1 MSLSGLSGY
10 LDIPNANLRVAGAVQ
25 TGTINVG
32 SARIFATYDLDV
44 VTAKGNTTP
53 YTIGFSNATTGLAT
67 TSNAQI
73 GGNLTVSSNLT
84 VGGSVSSNLELASN
98 LILNEDLFLV
108 GNTQIRNNSN
118 VVTEFTGPHGRP
130 QATLTKFP
138 EIQMTEKAKAGY
150 VVSASSSL
158 SNNSPHYAFDND
170 IGATS
175 GEVYSWQSGAVNYDT
190 SGGGWLGG
198 TGAAYST
205 TVGGTTYYG
214 EWIQLKLP
222 VSIDLSHVDIY
233 PQTHA
238 SVDLTGRTPQ
248 TGKLVGST
256 NGTTWVLLKDF
267 TLTQPPETGYA
278 RIDVAT
284 ANYYTYFR
292 LVAETTFGGVYGN
305 YTGFAEMKLFGTP
318 QVETAGDISQDTTL
332 KSIYNTPSNLDANV
346 YLDGDLGATLTN
358 QISGGPALT
367 GTGATYDSAGKYWS
381 LDGSTESNVVTGDLA
396 FQGDQPHSVSLWF
409 NSSNLEANVANS
421 TIYHIGTEAAT
432 GDATHRVYLSN
443 KNLVWNYGKDTE
455 LPLKANT
462 WHHLTHTYGGVGGYR
477 TLYLDGRK
485 VESAYAWDTAGLYP
499 PFPMSGYSQ
508 GGYTVS
514 ESSDNSSLDP
524 GYKLFNHNVGDYWHT
539 DYPLYSTTSPY
550 TYTGGNTLSTYNGE
564 WVTIDLNQ
572 NIKLCNVSLYT
583 RNGYINNAPS
593 QFVILGSSDN
603 LNWNLLSSVTSTS
616 WTNSLPNNIIVNSE
630 QYYRYYGF
638 VFTHGNGSTN
648 IALGEIKLYGHK
660 ENDLIRFP
668 DATNVRKYPD
678 TAMTSN
684 GPQRGYTASA
694 SSTVNTGNPPYKAF
708 DGLFDGSLGF
718 VWQSGYRN
726 GVSEGRY
733 TAGSTFNVAYI
744 NEVPNSDPFGG
755 QGGFQLTE
763 SSNTWVGEWVQIEM
777 PYGINSTKY
786 VFGNA
791 DGNAAWNNRIPVAG
805 VIVGSNDGSTW
816 SFVHQFSSTLKD
828 QTITISHSG
837 YFRYYRLIGTAV
849 GGSEKNILIP
859 EWELYGTQE
868 STPVL
873 ARLGGAFEG
882 KVANFRV
889 YNKCIKED
897 QALELWDAQKDQ
909 FGLAKSS
916 VTVYKGRVGIGTTEP
931 QAALTVADEVAIP
944 KSGEFPPGPMTNY
957 ETHFKDH
964 GLFRASASSEYN
976 TTSFSAWRAFDREW
990 DNNDCWASGNATVT
1004 AGTGLPSSTAVNF
1017 QGTLGNWL
1025 QLELPYK
1032 INLNQFKFESR
1043 IDGNAPEELPGSGIV
1058 YGSNDEVN
1066 WDVVHSFS
1074 GVNYGGATG
1083 TIRPLF
1089 TVNSTTSYS
1098 IYRLLVTANYIPQ
1111 TNYTAIGEWRLFG
1124 TPETTTKYS
1133 TLHDGELTLTKSLNV
1148 PRIGPALAL
1157 DLVPRRD
1164 ALEIEFDTSRNIH
1177 HGQGGGSLVV
1187 NTAGG
1192 NNGPHGSFSYGSK
1205 YDSNTR
1211 AFAFDEADDHIS
1223 LTRTGAQGN
1232 FIHSVSV
1239 WVNSRD
1245 LNDEETIVYFGN
1257 FTNTTTGQIA
1267 SYQIYNDKVRSA
1279 FWDNTHDFAYTFVRN
1294 TWYHVVWTYNG
1305 DGSNGRR
1312 AYVNGIEIARTATSG
1327 SYPTN
1332 NLNLGG
1338 SSLALGGTVYNSTVS
1353 NELNGYISGFR
1364 LYNIALDQGDIL
1376 KLYEMGRNGP
1386 VNYIN
1391 MVDTSLAI
1399 GRHAPTASLDV
1410 EGKVKA
1416 GGSVTNFTGQHR
1428 CVPEGPME
1436 PGLIVSA
1443 DKNRYVNMKDGLKT
1457 GSKAITIDES
1467 LPVVA
1472 LSNVSQD
1479 KSCFGVVSSVEGV
1492 GTSRSET
1499 KGGFISETPKV
1510 LGDNRAIVNSLGEGA
1525 LWVVNTG
1532 GPLESGD
1539 YVTTSNVAGYGQR
1552 QDDDVLHNYT
1562 VAKITMDCDFTA
1574 SNVATQA
1581 PKKVETLVTVEEGV
1595 WSNLSAYNRSSE
1607 TQTQYIN
1614 GENVVLTEGE
1624 WSNLATE
1631 EQNTYSDT
1639 TITTYYEIRRGENLL
1654 DENGNIQWED
1664 TDGVEPGYK
1673 VRFLTSD
1680 GTQTDEANAVHI
1692 AAFVG
1697 CTYHCG

>member
-1 MSLSGLSGY
+1 
-10 LDIPNANLRVAGAVQ
+10 
-25 TGTINVG
+25 
-32 SARIFATYDLDV
+32 
-44 VTAKGNTTP
+44 
-53 YTIGFSNATTGLAT
+53 
-67 TSNAQI
+67 
-73 GGNLTVSSNLT
+73 
-84 VGGSVSSNLELASN
+84 
-98 LILNEDLFLV
+98 
-108 GNTQIRNNSN
+108 
-118 VVTEFTGPHGRP
+118 
-130 QATLTKFP
+130 
-138 EIQMTEKAKAGY
+138 
-150 VVSASSSL
+150 
-158 SNNSPHYAFDND
+158 
-170 IGATS
+170 
-175 GEVYSWQSGAVNYDT
+175 
-190 SGGGWLGG
+190 
-198 TGAAYST
+198 
-205 TVGGTTYYG
+205 
-214 EWIQLKLP
+214 
-222 VSIDLSHVDIY
+222 
-233 PQTHA
+233 
-238 SVDLTGRTPQ
+238 
-248 TGKLVGST
+248 
-256 NGTTWVLLKDF
+256 
-267 TLTQPPETGYA
+267 
-278 RIDVAT
+278 
-284 ANYYTYFR
+284 
-292 LVAETTFGGVYGN
+292 
-305 YTGFAEMKLFGTP
+305 
-318 QVETAGDISQDTTL
+318 
-332 KSIYNTPSNLDANV
+332 
-346 YLDGDLGATLTN
+346 
-358 QISGGPALT
+358 
-367 GTGATYDSAGKYWS
+367 
-381 LDGSTESNVVTGDLA
+381 
-396 FQGDQPHSVSLWF
+396 
-409 NSSNLEANVANS
+409 
-421 TIYHIGTEAAT
+421 
-432 GDATHRVYLSN
+432 
-443 KNLVWNYGKDTE
+443 
-455 LPLKANT
+455 
-462 WHHLTHTYGGVGGYR
+462 
-477 TLYLDGRK
+477 
-485 VESAYAWDTAGLYP
+485 
-499 PFPMSGYSQ
+499 
-508 GGYTVS
+508 
-514 ESSDNSSLDP
+514 
-524 GYKLFNHNVGDYWHT
+524 
-539 DYPLYSTTSPY
+539 
-550 TYTGGNTLSTYNGE
+550 
-564 WVTIDLNQ
+564 
-572 NIKLCNVSLYT
+572 
-583 RNGYINNAPS
+583 
-593 QFVILGSSDN
+593 
-603 LNWNLLSSVTSTS
+603 
-616 WTNSLPNNIIVNSE
+616 
-630 QYYRYYGF
+630 
-638 VFTHGNGSTN
+638 
-648 IALGEIKLYGHK
+648 
-660 ENDLIRFP
+660 
-668 DATNVRKYPD
+668 
-678 TAMTSN
+678 
-684 GPQRGYTASA
+684 
-694 SSTVNTGNPPYKAF
+694 
-708 DGLFDGSLGF
+708 
-718 VWQSGYRN
+718 
-726 GVSEGRY
+726 
-733 TAGSTFNVAYI
+733 
-744 NEVPNSDPFGG
+744 
-755 QGGFQLTE
+755 
-763 SSNTWVGEWVQIEM
+763 
-777 PYGINSTKY
+777 
-786 VFGNA
+786 
-791 DGNAAWNNRIPVAG
+791 
-805 VIVGSNDGSTW
+805 
-816 SFVHQFSSTLKD
+816 
-828 QTITISHSG
+828 
-837 YFRYYRLIGTAV
+837 
-849 GGSEKNILIP
+849 
-859 EWELYGTQE
+859 
-868 STPVL
+868 
-873 ARLGGAFEG
+873 
-882 KVANFRV
+882 
-889 YNKCIKED
+889 
-897 QALELWDAQKDQ
+897 LWDAQKDQ

-964 GLFRASASSEYN
+964 GLFRATATDTYDSTFHPWMAFNDNQVQNN
-976 TTSFSAWRAFDREW
+976 TFSW
-990 DNNDCWASGNATVT
+990 GN
-1004 AGTGLPSSTAVNF
+1004 GLYTLNSYIDVNTNAPTIN
-1017 QGTLGNWL
+1017 GVYGAWL
-1025 QLELPYK
+1025 QLDLPYK
-1032 INLNQFKFESR
+1032 ITLDYIIIQPRVAQVYEPEATPGA
-1043 IDGNAPEELPGSGIV
+1043 GNIW
-1058 YGSNDEVN
+1058 GSNDGVN
-1066 WDVVHSFS
+1066 WNLLASFT
-1074 GVNYGGATG
+1074 GFTYGGTTHTG
-1083 TIRPLF
+1083 LPETAQ
-1089 TVNSTTSYS
+1089 VNSTTPYSYFRLQPTQRSGTYSTNSYVS
-1098 IYRLLVTANYIPQ
+1098 IGNLSF
-1111 TNYTAIGEWRLFG
+1111 FG

-1148 PRIGPALAL
+1148 PRIGPAP
-1157 DLVPRRD
+1157 DSWFYQVPRRD

-1211 AFAFDEADDHIS
+1211 AFAFDEGDDHIS

-1232 FIHSVSV
+1232 FIHSVSA

-1245 LNDEETIVYFGN
+1245 LNDIEMVSYIGD
-1257 FTNTTTGQIA
+1257 FTNTTANQIA
-1267 SYQIYNDKVRSA
+1267 GHAIYNDKVQSK

-1305 DGSNGRR
+1305 DGSNVRR

-1327 SYPTN
+1327 ANPTN

-1338 SSLALGGTVYNSTVS
+1338 SGFALGGSVYNSTVS
-1353 NELNGYISGFR
+1353 EELNGYISGFR
-1364 LYNIALDQGDIL
+1364 LYNIVLDRGDIF

-1443 DKNRYVNMKDGLKT
+1443 DKNRYVNMNGGLKT

-1639 TITTYYEIRRGENLL
+1639 TITTYYEIRRGENLF